1 MVMKRLTFFIFFLL
15 ISTLATH
22 AQALLNLMPAPRQMD
37 LKAGEYKLTT
47 KFTVAIDADTSDQI
61 LFNAANRMYQ
71 TLNRRTAL
79 YFIQQRIKPLPKD
92 ESASMIISV
101 KKKVVPS
108 VGEDESYSLNI
119 TAGQVSLTANTT
131 VGAMW
136 GMQTLIQLLSKQDS
150 NYYFP
155 GLEIHDAPRFA
166 WRGLM
171 IDICRHF
178 IPVDIMRRNIEAME
192 SVKMNVLHLHLTDN
206 EGFRFESK
214 VYPALQGK
222 GSNGEYYTQ
231 AQIRELIG
239 FAQARG
245 ITIIPEFDIPGHTK
259 SWFAGH
265 PELSSSSG
273 PFTAGPPVDFKLN
286 GQMNLASIMQM
297 VQTAPFPTIDPTK
310 ESTYTFLDKFFAE
323 VTALF
328 PATFIH
334 IGADENNGVVWKNN
348 PAIQEFM
355 KKNNIADNHALQAYF
370 VERVQQILAK
380 YKKQTIA
387 WEEAFSKDVSNKIT
401 LQVWQ
406 NPAYLQKALTN
417 GNPVL
422 ISLGFYLD
430 LFMPAFIHYNNPVYA
445 SLGTQDESKVTGGEA
460 AQWTEIANAQNIETR
475 VWPRAAAIA
484 ERLWSP
490 KTVDNVEDMY
500 RRLFVISRQLEESGL
515 QHKAE
520 YVQSLKRLANSD
532 SIATLKCFTDLLD
545 PVKGYK
551 KLFARFTQQESATFQ
566 TAPLVEISDIIP
578 VDQQT
583 KWEFRAA
590 VQSWL
595 THKDGPSAKRII
607 GWLKEWQQVNTD
619 LRPMFDQSVQ
629 LKKVEQHSKNLA
641 ILASIGLEAMEKNKM
656 GQIAE
661 TWQKE
666 KLEMIS
672 GAAKPFGE
680 TELSILPEIKALVTG
695 VLDPLP
701 KTYPAF

>member
-1 MVMKRLTFFIFFLL
+1 MDMNRLTFFIVFLL
-15 ISTLATH
+15 ISTLGIQ
-22 AQALLNLMPAPRQMD
+22 AQPLVNLMPVPKQMD
-37 LKAGEYKLTT
+37 LKSGEFKLTMD
-47 KFTVAIDADTSDQI
+47 FTLVIDADTSDQI

-79 YFIQQRIKPLPKD
+79 YFIQQRIKPAPKNA
-92 ESASMIISV
+92 SGSMIISV
-101 KKKVVPS
+101 KKKITPS

-131 VGAMW
+131 LGALW

-150 NYYFP
+150 IYYFP
-155 GLEIHDAPRFA
+155 AVEIHDAPRFA

-171 IDICRHF
+171 IDISRHF
-178 IPVDIMRRNIEAME
+178 VPVDIMNRNIEAME
-192 SVKMNVLHLHLTDN
+192 AVKMNVLHLHFTDN
-206 EGFRFESK
+206 EGFRLESK
-214 VYPALQGK
+214 TYPELQGQ

-231 AQIRELIG
+231 AQARELIA

-245 ITIIPEFDIPGHTK
+245 ITIVPEFDIPGHTK

-265 PELSSSSG
+265 PELSSSPG
-273 PFTAGPPVDFKLN
+273 PFTPGPPVDFKLN
-286 GQMNLASIMQM
+286 GQMNLASIMQL

-310 ESTYTFLDKFFAE
+310 ESTYAFLDKFFAE
-323 VTALF
+323 MSALF
-328 PATFIH
+328 PAAFIH
-334 IGADENNGVVWKNN
+334 IGADENNGVVWKEN
-348 PAIQEFM
+348 PAIREFM
-355 KKNNIADNHALQAYF
+355 KNNNIADNHALQAYF
-370 VERVQQILAK
+370 IKRVQRILEK

-406 NPAYLQKALTN
+406 NPAYLQKAITN

-430 LFMPAFIHYNNPVYA
+430 LFMPAYIHYNNPLYA
-445 SLGTQDESKVTGGEA
+445 SLNVKDESKVTGGEA
-460 AQWTEIANAQNIETR
+460 AQWTEIANAYNIETR
-475 VWPRAAAIA
+475 VWPRAAVIA

-490 KTVDNVEDMY
+490 KTIDNVGDMY
-500 RRLFVISRQLEESGL
+500 RRLFAISRHLEESGL

-520 YVQSLKRLANSD
+520 YIQSLKRLANSD
-532 SIATLKCFTDLLD
+532 SITTLKCFTDLLE

-551 KLFARFTQQESATFQ
+551 KLFARFTMQESATFQ
-566 TAPLVEISDIIP
+566 TAPLSEISDIIP

-583 KWEFRAA
+583 KWEFRDA
-590 VQSWL
+590 VQSWI
-595 THKDGPSAKRII
+595 THKDSLSAKRIMV
-607 GWLKEWQQVNTD
+607 WLKQWQQINTD
-619 LRPMFDQSVQ
+619 LQPLFSQSLQ

-656 GQIAE
+656 GQISE

-666 KLEMIS
+666 KLEIIN
-672 GAAKPFGE
+672 GAGKPYGE
-680 TELSILPEIKALVTG
+680 TELSVLPEIKALVTG

-701 KTYPAF
+701 KAYAAF

>member
-1 MVMKRLTFFIFFLL
+1 MKRLTFYIVFLL
-15 ISTLATH
+15 VLTLGIQ
-22 AQALLNLMPAPRQMD
+22 AQPQINLMPAPKQLD
-37 LKAGEYKLTT
+37 LKAGEFKLATS
-47 KFTVAIDADTSDQI
+47 FTVNINADSSDQI
-61 LFNAANRMYQ
+61 LFNAANRMYE
-71 TLNRRTAL
+71 TLNRRTGL
-79 YFIQQRIKPLPKD
+79 YFIQQRIKPTPKS

-101 KKKVVPS
+101 KKKIVPS
-108 VGEDESYSLNI
+108 VGEDESYYLNI
-119 TAGQVSLTANTT
+119 TNGQISLTANTT
-131 VGAMW
+131 LGAMW

-150 NYYFP
+150 SYYFP
-155 GLEIHDAPRFA
+155 AAEIHDVPRFA

-178 IPVDIMRRNIEAME
+178 VPVDIMHRNIEAME

-214 VYPALQGK
+214 VYPALQAK

-231 AQIRELIG
+231 SQIRELIG

-273 PFTAGPPVDFKLN
+273 PFTPGSPVDFKLN

-323 VTALF
+323 VSALF
-328 PATFIH
+328 PAAFIH
-334 IGADENNGVVWKNN
+334 VGADENNGVVWKNN
-348 PAIQEFM
+348 PAIREFM
-355 KKNNIADNHALQAYF
+355 MKNNIADNHALQAYF
-370 VERVQQILAK
+370 VKRVQQILAK

-387 WEEAFSKDVSNKIT
+387 WEEAFSKDVSNKIM

-406 NPAYLQKALTN
+406 NPAYLQKAITN

-430 LFMPAFIHYNNPVYA
+430 LFMPAFIHYNNPIYA
-445 SLGTQDESKVTGGEA
+445 SLSAQDESKIMGGEA
-460 AQWTEIANAQNIETR
+460 AQWTEIANEYNIETR

-490 KTVDNVEDMY
+490 KSVVNVEDMY
-500 RRLFVISRQLEESGL
+500 RRLFVISSQLEESGL

-520 YVQSLKRLANSD
+520 YIQSLKRLANSD
-532 SIATLKCFTDLLD
+532 SITKLKCFTDLLE

-551 KLFARFTQQESATFQ
+551 KLFARFSQQESATYQ
-566 TAPLVEISDIIP
+566 TAPLMEISDIIP
-578 VDQQT
+578 VDQQV

-595 THKDGPSAKRII
+595 SQKDSLSAKKIML
-607 GWLKEWQQVNTD
+607 WLKEWQQINSG
-619 LRPMFDQSVQ
+619 LRLMFDQSVQ
-629 LKKVEQHSKNLA
+629 LKKVEQHSKNIA
-641 ILASIGLEAMEKNKM
+641 ILASIGLDAIENSKT
-656 GQIAE
+656 GQTSE
-661 TWQKE
+661 NWQKE
-666 KLEMIS
+666 KLEIIS
-672 GAAKPFGE
+672 SMGKPYGE
-680 TELSILPEIKALVTG
+680 TEISVLAEIKALVTG